1 MREILGR
8 LQHDTGA
15 SRSLKVADYFDM
27 IGGSGFG
34 GLLAIMA
41 GILDM
46 TIDEL
51 VSEFS
56 ALCAH
61 VFSDT
66 PTIQERTRRLEEAV
80 KGIVRKH
87 SKDDGGEERSM
98 LSAKDSCKVFVC
110 ASSSSNLAFP
120 HIFRNY
126 IVRENPTPDCAVWQA
141 ACATM
146 AMPGLFEPIEI
157 GTGVVHESV
166 VGGEHRWS
174 NPARYLAEEAA
185 NIFSGHHVAC
195 IVSVGSGHP
204 HILSVSDDL
213 ANLFKRIST
222 DCQLQANET
231 EKRFTEV
238 PELYWRLEV
247 EQGLQE
253 LESIEDVAAFNR
265 ILSSTNSYLQRS
277 SVTQKIDILL
287 EILRTRPVR
296 VPTRAITG
304 KVLVETRAV
313 RLKQCPEPTIYFTGK
328 ETELKEMADYFN
340 SSRDGCRICVL
351 YGLGGGGKTQMGLKF
366 VQLNRKKQ
374 RFTEIFFLDASDID
388 TLHNDLKALARAKTV
403 GATIESA
410 MDYLSSREDDW
421 LLFLDNADDPSLDLR
436 PFVSWPHGNVLITT
450 RNVAVRSHAPD
461 CHIRIQSLTMNES
474 VSLLLRGL
482 DLKVDER
489 TESAAAE
496 IVEELGFLP
505 LAISHA
511 RAYLEYGSCDLED
524 YLRLYRSDH
533 QSLLQK
539 RPVQSTDNYEY
550 SVYAT
555 WMLGFKKLSEHA
567 VVFLQL
573 ICFFHHE
580 GIPSRIVEMAY
591 KGQSVWESYSANCVP
606 QSVHNFLSHFENQGG
621 NWTPDQFHSL
631 LNEVLSLSLIQSDLI
646 NHTLSFHPL
655 VQKLL
660 RSLFETK
667 PENITASQS
676 LLSLALPTGESSDD
690 RARRRTS
697 VVHLRS
703 ITVYGIRV
711 HPTLLYPFGLAFFDA
726 GKHSDACRIWETQVE
741 AMTRLFGLEHPNTLT
756 SMNNL
761 GVSYSD
767 LCRAADALPLVQQ
780 VLELMQ
786 RILGPEHPDTLTS
799 MSNLANLY
807 KDLGRAEEVLPLDEQ
822 VLELRKRILGPEHP
836 DTLTSMGNLAFSYRD
851 LGRASDALQLDEQ
864 VLELRKRILGPE
876 HPDTLTSM
884 SNLANLYRDFGRVEE
899 ALQLDELV
907 LELRKRI
914 LGQEHPDTLLSMN
927 NLGVSLRTLGH
938 ASDALQLDEQ
948 VLELRKRILGPEHPN
963 TLLSMNNL
971 GVSLRTLGRASD
983 ALQLDEQVLE
993 LRKRILGPEHP
1004 DTLMSMSSL
1013 ADSYSDLGRASDAL
1027 QLDEQVLEL
1036 RKRIL
1041 GPEHPDTLRSMHN
1054 LSISYR
1060 ALGRAEEVLPQ
1071 MEGAPEILGSE
1082 HASLRGSNSPI
1093 EIRADLRRRS
1103 LSDSSRSFRPRNVNT
1118 ISAPRNS
1125 SRKREPA
1132 LLTTGSRPR
1141 KTGQSRPAWRP

>member
-1 MREILGR
+1 MREVLGR
-8 LQHDTGA
+8 LQHDTSA
-15 SRSLKVADYFDM
+15 SRSLKVTDYFDM

-41 GILDM
+41 GILEM

-56 ALCAH
+56 ALCAR
-61 VFSDT
+61 VFSGT
-66 PTIQERTRRLEEAV
+66 PTTQERTRRLEEAV
-80 KGIVRKH
+80 KGIIRKY
-87 SKDDGGEERSM
+87 SKDIGGEYRNM
-98 LSAKDSCKVFVC
+98 LSAKNNCKVFVC

-120 HIFRNY
+120 RIFRNY
-126 IVRENPTPDCAVWQA
+126 IVRENPTPNCAVWQA

-146 AMPGLFEPIEI
+146 AMPGLFEPVEI
-157 GTGVVHESV
+157 GTGVVRESV

-174 NPARYLAEEAA
+174 NPVRYLAEEAA
-185 NIFSGHHVAC
+185 TVFSGYHVAC
-195 IVSVGSGHP
+195 IISVGSGHP

-231 EKRFTEV
+231 ETRFTEV

-253 LESIEDVAAFNR
+253 LESIEDVAAFSR

-328 ETELKEMADYFN
+328 ETELKEMAEYFN
-340 SSRDGCRICVL
+340 SSCDGCRICVL

-366 VQLNRKKQ
+366 VQLSRKKQ
-374 RFTEIFFLDASDID
+374 RFTDIFFIDASDID
-388 TLHNDLKALARAKTV
+388 TLHNDLKALARAKTAGTSV
-403 GATIESA
+403 ESA
-410 MDYLSSREDDW
+410 LGYLSSREDDW

-436 PFVSWPHGNVLITT
+436 PFVSWSHGNVLITT
-450 RNVAVRSHAPD
+450 RNVAARAHAPD
-461 CHIRIQSLTMNES
+461 CRLRIHSLTMDES
-474 VSLLLRGL
+474 VALLLRGL
-482 DLKVDER
+482 DLRMDEK

-496 IVEELGFLP
+496 IVHELGFLP

-533 QSLLQK
+533 QSFLQK
-539 RPVQSTDNYEY
+539 RPVQSTDSYEY

-555 WMLGFKKLSEHA
+555 WMLGFKRLSEHA

-580 GIPSRIVEMAY
+580 GIPSQIVELAY
-591 KGQSVWESYSANCVP
+591 QKQLRRNDSSANCVP
-606 QSVHNFLSHFENQGG
+606 QSVRDFLSHFENQGEK
-621 NWTPDQFHSL
+621 WTPDRFHSL
-631 LNEVLSLSLIQSDLI
+631 LNEILSLSLIQSDLI

-703 ITVYGIRV
+703 ITVYGIRA
-711 HPTLLYPFGLAFFDA
+711 HPTLLYPFGRAFFDA

-741 AMTRLFGLEHPNTLT
+741 AMTRLFGPEHPNTLL

-761 GVSYSD
+761 GGSYSE
-767 LCRAADALPLVQQ
+767 LGRAADALPLVQQ
-780 VLELMQ
+780 VLELRQ
-786 RILGPEHPDTLTS
+786 RILGPEHPHTLFS
-799 MSNLANLY
+799 MNSLATLY
-807 KDLGRAEEVLPLDEQ
+807 KDLGRAEEALPLVQQVLELRQRILGPEHPHTLFSMNSLATLYKDLGRAEEALPLNEQ
-822 VLELRKRILGPEHP
+822 VLELRKRILGLEHP
-836 DTLTSMGNLAFSYRD
+836 DTLSSINNLASSYR
-851 LGRASDALQLDEQ
+851 
-864 VLELRKRILGPE
+864 
-876 HPDTLTSM
+876 
-884 SNLANLYRDFGRVEE
+884 
-899 ALQLDELV
+899 
-907 LELRKRI
+907 
-914 LGQEHPDTLLSMN
+914 
-927 NLGVSLRTLGH
+927 
-938 ASDALQLDEQ
+938 
-948 VLELRKRILGPEHPN
+948 
-963 TLLSMNNL
+963 
-971 GVSLRTLGRASD
+971 
-983 ALQLDEQVLE
+983 
-993 LRKRILGPEHP
+993 
-1004 DTLMSMSSL
+1004 
-1013 ADSYSDLGRASDAL
+1013 
-1027 QLDEQVLEL
+1027 
-1036 RKRIL
+1036 
-1041 GPEHPDTLRSMHN
+1041 
-1054 LSISYR
+1054 
-1060 ALGRAEEVLPQ
+1060 
-1071 MEGAPEILGSE
+1071 
-1082 HASLRGSNSPI
+1082 
-1093 EIRADLRRRS
+1093 
-1103 LSDSSRSFRPRNVNT
+1103 
-1118 ISAPRNS
+1118 
-1125 SRKREPA
+1125 
-1132 LLTTGSRPR
+1132 
-1141 KTGQSRPAWRP
+1141 